1 MKQWRWWT
9 GLILLGI
16 LLRVALLA
24 SYPVQSFPDTGT
36 YFQAASDLVSGDFS
50 VGQGR
55 RTPGYPLLIALVGM
69 SPQALGLAQM
79 IIGLMTSA
87 ALFSITRML
96 TARSDLAFLVGA
108 SYSINLQQLFTE
120 ATLVT
125 ESLSTFSVVIVIW
138 AFIVAMRR
146 LRNGQVAAVSLGG
159 ISVLA
164 AFALLVRPQFLF
176 LPLLLPALAMFAL
189 SGWACPTARGVRAA
203 AWLAMPAIAL
213 VTVWCTVV
221 HVKVGP
227 FALSTQS
234 GFGMVN
240 HVTDYIEKAPDRYA
254 TVRDILVKTRAERIS
269 EVGHSRNT
277 IWYAWPEIQ
286 RATGW
291 TLPEASREL
300 QHMCTAMF
308 IAQPGRYAI
317 SVGSAWVDFWTV
329 PILWR
334 LEAVRPPTLLP
345 ALQAVWWAEHLL
357 LRLGNLTFVVTVLAV
372 LLSPT
377 VRRRLRW
384 DVAMTLI
391 ATTVLASSLIQALA
405 DQGASSRYHLP
416 TQQLVVLI
424 LVVAWARM
432 RQLSSVRL

>member
-1 MKQWRWWT
+1 MKQWHWWA
-9 GLILLGI
+9 GLMLVGI
-16 LLRVALLA
+16 LIRVVLLA

-36 YFQAASDLVSGDFS
+36 YFQAAKDLVSGDFS

-69 SPQALGLAQM
+69 SPQALALAQM
-79 IIGLMTSA
+79 GIGLMTAA
-87 ALFSITRML
+87 ALFSIARML
-96 TARSDLAFLVGA
+96 TARNDLAFLVGV
-108 SYSINLQQLFTE
+108 SYHVNLQQLFTE

-125 ESLSTFSVVIVIW
+125 ESLSTFSVVVVMW
-138 AFIVAMRR
+138 AFVVAVRR
-146 LRNGQVAAVSLGG
+146 LRTGRVDAATLAG
-159 ISVLA
+159 ISLLA
-164 AFALLVRPQFLF
+164 AFAVLVRPQFLF
-176 LPLLLPALAMFAL
+176 LPLLLPALAVFAL
-189 SGWACPTARGVRAA
+189 SGWAWPTARGARAA

-213 VTVWCTVV
+213 ILVWCFVV

-240 HVTDYIEKAPDRYA
+240 HVTDYIEMAPDRYA
-254 TVRDILVKTRAERIS
+254 TVREILVKTRSERIS

-291 TLPEASREL
+291 TLPEASKEL
-300 QHMCTAMF
+300 QRMCTAMF

-334 LEAVRPPTLLP
+334 LEAIRPPALSS
-345 ALQAVWWAEHLL
+345 ALQAVWSGEHLL
-357 LRLGNLTFVVTVLAV
+357 LRLGNLTFVLTVLAV
-372 LLSPT
+372 LMSST
-377 VRRRLRW
+377 VRRRLQW
-384 DVAMTLI
+384 DIEMTLI
-391 ATTVLASSLIQALA
+391 ATTVLASSLVQALA

-416 TQQLVVLI
+416 TQQLVVLV
-424 LVVAWARM
+424 LVISWTRM
-432 RQLSSVRL
+432 RQSRSARL